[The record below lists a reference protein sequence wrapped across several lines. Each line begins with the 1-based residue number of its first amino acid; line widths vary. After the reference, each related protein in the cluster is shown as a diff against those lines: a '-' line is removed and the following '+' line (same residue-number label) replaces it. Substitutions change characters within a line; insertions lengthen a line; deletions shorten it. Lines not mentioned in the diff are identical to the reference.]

1 MFLPSNNNGSLTY
14 FWNTMKTVLR
24 GKIIAVMHIERT
36 VTLSNLIVYF
46 KVPEKQQFKSETNR
60 RTEFIK
66 IRVEINEIETK
77 TTKQRI
83 SESQS

>member
-46 KVPEKQQFKSETNR
+46 KVPENNSSNLKL
-60 RTEFIK
+60 TEGQ
-66 IRVEINEIETK
+66 NL
-77 TTKQRI
+77 
-83 SESQS
+83 